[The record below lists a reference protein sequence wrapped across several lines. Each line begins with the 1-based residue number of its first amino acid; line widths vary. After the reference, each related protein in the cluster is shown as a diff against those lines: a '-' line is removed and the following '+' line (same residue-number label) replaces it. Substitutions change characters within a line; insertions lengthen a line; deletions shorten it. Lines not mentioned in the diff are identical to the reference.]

1 MLRVDLG
8 AGDVGVDESFDRYA
22 RIVRRALDVPVALV
36 SLVERDRQVFVGAVG
51 LEPELQEARQTPLT
65 HSFCQWVVHDQAP
78 VVTSDA
84 RLDER
89 LRDNLAIP
97 DLGVVAYAGHPLRDH
112 TGRIIGSLCAIDTEP
127 REWDEASLQ
136 VLGDLAAACST
147 EIAQRSMRTL
157 ATRTAQEAESL
168 SRRSAVLLALSQSLS
183 TVRSLAEVAI
193 AVEQVAVE
201 HLGCLRAGLW
211 LTDDGSPSRAAD
223 LPLRAFEVGQLNYV
237 AQLSDSWHSA
247 QLNRVL
253 RADDSNP
260 LGEALLSNRPVWF
273 RDRAEQNE
281 VYGHLD
287 LRAQVGEARAFLP
300 LGYAGQ
306 NLGAMALIWD
316 HPKELTGD
324 ELATITALASYTS
337 QALSRALLLQEQS
350 DALVVLQ
357 SALLPRLPDTGE
369 LEMAARYRPAA
380 ARGQVGGDWYDA
392 VVMPSGATSLMIG
405 DVVGHDIGAAATMGQ
420 MRTTLRALAWA
431 VDDPPS
437 RQVLRLEEA
446 MLDLGVEG
454 MATLV
459 YGRIEEPGI
468 DGSRVLRWT
477 NAGHPPPLLVHPDG
491 SARFLEDRAGDLMLG
506 VLPDAHRTDNRT
518 DVPRGS
524 LLLLYTDG
532 LVERRG
538 EDLDQGL
545 TRLRVSATAHAALPS
560 EAFLDQVLHD
570 LHDGEL
576 ADDVAVLAVRFG

>member
-22 RIVRRALDVPVALV
+22 RIVRHALDVPVALV

-51 LEPELQEARQTPLT
+51 LEPEYQESRQTPLT

-127 REWDEASLQ
+127 REWDEAALQ
-136 VLGDLAAACST
+136 ILGDLAAACST

>member
-1 MLRVDLG
+1 
-8 AGDVGVDESFDRYA
+8 
-22 RIVRRALDVPVALV
+22 
-36 SLVERDRQVFVGAVG
+36 
-51 LEPELQEARQTPLT
+51 
-65 HSFCQWVVHDQAP
+65 
-78 VVTSDA
+78 
-84 RLDER
+84 
-89 LRDNLAIP
+89 
-97 DLGVVAYAGHPLRDH
+97 
-112 TGRIIGSLCAIDTEP
+112 
-127 REWDEASLQ
+127 
-136 VLGDLAAACST
+136 
-147 EIAQRSMRTL
+147 
-157 ATRTAQEAESL
+157 
-168 SRRSAVLLALSQSLS
+168 
-183 TVRSLAEVAI
+183 
-193 AVEQVAVE
+193 
-201 HLGCLRAGLW
+201 
-211 LTDDGSPSRAAD
+211 
-223 LPLRAFEVGQLNYV
+223 
-237 AQLSDSWHSA
+237 
-247 QLNRVL
+247 
-253 RADDSNP
+253 
-260 LGEALLSNRPVWF
+260 
-273 RDRAEQNE
+273 
-281 VYGHLD
+281 
-287 LRAQVGEARAFLP
+287 
-300 LGYAGQ
+300 
-306 NLGAMALIWD
+306 
-316 HPKELTGD
+316 
-324 ELATITALASYTS
+324 
-337 QALSRALLLQEQS
+337 
-350 DALVVLQ
+350 
-357 SALLPRLPDTGE
+357 
-369 LEMAARYRPAA
+369 
-380 ARGQVGGDWYDA
+380 
-392 VVMPSGATSLMIG
+392 MPSGATSLMIG